1 MNRAER
7 RAKAE
12 QAKERAKRQL
22 RLMWSSSF
30 LPPSERAVGLHA
42 GTPKICSCHMCGNPR
57 RWFRE
62 LTLQEQ
68 KWHERERAELE
79 EWPRLG

>member
-7 RAKAE
+7 RANAE

-22 RLMWSSSF
+22 GLMWSAPF

-42 GTPKICSCHMCGNPR
+42 STPKICSCHGCGNPR
-57 RWFRE
+57 KWFRQ

-68 KWHERERAELE
+68 KWNDREQAQLE
-79 EWPRLG
+79 EWPRH